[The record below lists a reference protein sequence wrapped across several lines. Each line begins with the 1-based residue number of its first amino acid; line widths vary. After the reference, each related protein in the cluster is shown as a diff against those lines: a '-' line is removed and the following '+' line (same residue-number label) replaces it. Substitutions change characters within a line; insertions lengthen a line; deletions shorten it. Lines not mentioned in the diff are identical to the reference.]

1 MSEARFAVIGDPV
14 AHSRSPG
21 IHEAFAAQFG
31 LAIGYERIAVPAD
44 ELVEHLAA
52 LHGQGYQGLNV
63 TGPHKQ
69 AVMAAC
75 TGLSERAGRAGA
87 VNTLLS
93 RDGGWY
99 GDNTDGEG
107 LARDLARLGIELA
120 GRRVLVLGAGG
131 AARGIV
137 EPLLAA
143 GPDELVLSSRNPW
156 KPEALVPVFGDL
168 GRYRPCTHHALK
180 GDRFDLLINA
190 TSIGHDGRFLRLPPG
205 LAADGAVA
213 YDLNYGPAHA
223 PFANWARGQGI
234 DAVHDG
240 AGMLI
245 EQAAAGFALWHGREP
260 DTGPLHAPNGG

>member
-63 TGPHKQ
+63 TVPHKQ

-120 GRRVLVLGAGG
+120 GRRRRAPAPGGRRCRARHRRAVAGGRPGRAGAVEPQSLEARGAG
-131 AARGIV
+131 
-137 EPLLAA
+137 A
-143 GPDELVLSSRNPW
+143 GVRRSRSLPALHPPR
-156 KPEALVPVFGDL
+156 PEG
-168 GRYRPCTHHALK
+168 
-180 GDRFDLLINA
+180 
-190 TSIGHDGRFLRLPPG
+190 
-205 LAADGAVA
+205 
-213 YDLNYGPAHA
+213 
-223 PFANWARGQGI
+223 
-234 DAVHDG
+234 
-240 AGMLI
+240 
-245 EQAAAGFALWHGREP
+245 
-260 DTGPLHAPNGG
+260 